1 MTTSLTPDQQDS
13 ERVAALDQFLKKASK
28 DHGTLVTQLSSNAR
42 VDVDVI
48 PTGAISLDYI
58 LGVGGIPRGRIT
70 EIYGP
75 SGGGKTTLALTAAVE
90 CQKAGGIVGFIDAE
104 HALNRQLTEAI
115 GVDPDRFVI
124 AQPDS
129 GEQAVELC
137 REMVNSGLFD
147 MVIIDSAASM
157 VPMAEAEAHM
167 EQNFMGLQARLL
179 NRFCRVIVGPVQ
191 EHNVALVVLNQVRS
205 SLSPYSSPEVTT
217 GGNGLRFY
225 SALRLEVRTS
235 NSKQIKEGNDVVG
248 TVVTAKVT
256 KSKLASPF
264 RVCTYTLLF
273 GKGIDETSGLIEVAT
288 GLGIIE
294 RAGNTYSLKVRGSDL
309 EPCDIRLGVGR
320 PKTEVALEADEQ
332 LFSSVEDA
340 IRAKLDEETEP
351 ATDQEDGAA
360 SVDEETLL

>member
-1 MTTSLTPDQQDS
+1 
-13 ERVAALDQFLKKASK
+13 
-28 DHGTLVTQLSSNAR
+28 
-42 VDVDVI
+42 
-48 PTGAISLDYI
+48 
-58 LGVGGIPRGRIT
+58 
-70 EIYGP
+70 
-75 SGGGKTTLALTAAVE
+75 
-90 CQKAGGIVGFIDAE
+90 
-104 HALNRQLTEAI
+104 
-115 GVDPDRFVI
+115 DRFVI

-256 KSKLASPF
+256 KSKLA
-264 RVCTYTLLF
+264 
-273 GKGIDETSGLIEVAT
+273 
-288 GLGIIE
+288 
-294 RAGNTYSLKVRGSDL
+294 
-309 EPCDIRLGVGR
+309 
-320 PKTEVALEADEQ
+320 
-332 LFSSVEDA
+332 
-340 IRAKLDEETEP
+340 
-351 ATDQEDGAA
+351 
-360 SVDEETLL
+360 

>member
-1 MTTSLTPDQQDS
+1 

-191 EHNVALVVLNQVRS
+191 EHNVALVVLN
-205 SLSPYSSPEVTT
+205 
-217 GGNGLRFY
+217 
-225 SALRLEVRTS
+225 
-235 NSKQIKEGNDVVG
+235 
-248 TVVTAKVT
+248 
-256 KSKLASPF
+256 
-264 RVCTYTLLF
+264 
-273 GKGIDETSGLIEVAT
+273 
-288 GLGIIE
+288 
-294 RAGNTYSLKVRGSDL
+294 
-309 EPCDIRLGVGR
+309 
-320 PKTEVALEADEQ
+320 
-332 LFSSVEDA
+332 
-340 IRAKLDEETEP
+340 
-351 ATDQEDGAA
+351 
-360 SVDEETLL
+360 